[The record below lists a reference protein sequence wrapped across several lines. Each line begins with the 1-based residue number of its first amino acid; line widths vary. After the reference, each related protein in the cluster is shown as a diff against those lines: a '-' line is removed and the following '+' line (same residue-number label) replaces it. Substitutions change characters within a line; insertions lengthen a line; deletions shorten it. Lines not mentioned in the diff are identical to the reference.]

1 MDGALVL
8 VEPGDELSL
17 QALAFARAWG
27 EPVALVIGAD
37 AGPLGVGVV
46 HVADARG
53 V

>member
-37 AGPLGVGVV
+37 AGPLGVRRGARRV
-46 HVADARG
+46 ARG
-53 V
+53 F